1 MNSEERKNLLQD
13 NLLRP
18 LATKIGL
25 GSEVRLRLL
34 ELIMSIEEQ
43 FASSSPPSYATA
55 TLATMPT
62 VPPEP
67 TTAQISSSSQTRH
80 AVQAALLPSSLLT
93 QPQ

>member
-25 GSEVRLRLL
+25 GSE

>member
-1 MNSEERKNLLQD
+1 MKSEERKNLLQD

-25 GSEVRLRLL
+25 GSE

-67 TTAQISSSSQTRH
+67 TTAQISSSSQTRR